1 MKKAFTIVEL
11 LVVIAVIGLL
21 MGLVTTAAANSAK
34 ASRKQRTTALCSLV
48 QTGLA
53 TYYAQKG
60 KWPDPLGN
68 KAENGNFSSSND
80 EGVNGSTDADKYVLT
95 GEEVRKMVK
104 ALVDET
110 KEGNPL
116 IDISG
121 LFVSRSSG
129 EPGTTGYGLDFMPA
143 IRGTKRSKKKMTTS
157 EMYFGYPEESSGK
170 FRRFKMVYS
179 IPTDH
184 LAVSTQ

>member
-1 MKKAFTIVEL
+1 MRKAFTIVEL
-11 LVVIAVIGLL
+11 LVVIAIISLL
-21 MGLVTTAAANSAK
+21 TSIVTTAAGNSIRAGREK
-34 ASRKQRTTALCSLV
+34 RATALCSLV

-60 KWPDPLGN
+60 QWPEPLGS
-68 KAENGNFSSSND
+68 KVKNGSFSSSNE
-80 EGVNGSTDADKYVLT
+80 EGTNGNTDADKYVLT
-95 GEEVRKMVK
+95 AEEVRQMVK

-121 LFVSRSSG
+121 LFVSRASG
-129 EPGTTGYGLDFMPA
+129 EAGATGYGLDFMQA
-143 IRGTKRSKKKMTTS
+143 VRGTKKSRKKMTTG
-157 EMYFGYPEESSGK
+157 EMHFGYPDADTGK

-184 LAVSTQ
+184 LAVSAQ